1 MKNSTDKEKTILI
14 VDDDPTLLYTL
25 KNGLS
30 LKGYHCNIAPNAN
43 SAIEL
48 IKKTSFDIVI
58 IDIVIPDM
66 DGLKLAENIKSL
78 RPSCVIIIMTGY
90 IEDFSYNNAIEVGAS
105 DFIKKPFTLKE
116 LIARIEHA
124 KRHKEMHTLLL
135 TDELTGLYNRR
146 GFFALGDYQLR
157 IAKRQ
162 LNGIY
167 MLYADLDDLKT
178 INDKWGHHEGDLT
191 LMEIAEILKQNY
203 RESDVIARIG
213 GDEFV
218 VLPVGMAGDNIE
230 TIIDRLHKAIDFNN
244 TQSSRRYKLS
254 ISAGIA
260 YFDPTD
266 PCSIEDLLDKG
277 DKSMYERKK
286 MKHKDSGFH
295 KSV

>member
-1 MKNSTDKEKTILI
+1 MKNSTDEEKTILI
-14 VDDDPTLLYTL
+14 VEDDPTLLYTL

-30 LKGYHCNIAPNAN
+30 LKGYHCNTALNAT

-48 IKKTSFDIVI
+48 IKETSFDIVI
-58 IDIVIPDM
+58 IDIVVPDM

-90 IEDFSYNNAIEVGAS
+90 IDDFSYNDAIEVGAS

-124 KRHKEMHTLLL
+124 KRHKEMHTMLL

-167 MLYADLDDLKT
+167 MLYADLDDLKAV
-178 INDKWGHHEGDLT
+178 NDKWGHHEGDVT
-191 LMEIAEILKQNY
+191 LMEIADILKQNY

-218 VLPVGMAGDNIE
+218 VLPVGIAGDSVE

-244 TQSSRRYKLS
+244 TQSSRDYKLS

-260 YFDPTD
+260 YFDPTE
-266 PCSIEDLLDKG
+266 PCSVEELLDKG

-286 MKHKDSGFH
+286 IKHKNSDFH
-295 KSV
+295 R

>member
-1 MKNSTDKEKTILI
+1 MKNSIYEGKTVLV
-14 VDDDPTLLYTL
+14 VDDDPALLYTL

-30 LKGYHCNIAPNAN
+30 LKGYHCKIAPDAT

-48 IKKTSFDIVI
+48 IKETSFDIVI
-58 IDIVIPDM
+58 IDIVVPDM
-66 DGLKLAENIKSL
+66 DGLKLAEHIKSL
-78 RPSCVIIIMTGY
+78 KPGCVIIIMTGY
-90 IEDFSYNNAIEVGAS
+90 IEDFSYNDAIEVGAS

-124 KRHKEMHTLLL
+124 KRHKEMHTMLL

-167 MLYADLDDLKT
+167 MLYADLDDLKAV
-178 INDKWGHHEGDLT
+178 NDQWGHHEGDLT
-191 LMEIAEILKQNY
+191 LIEIADILKQNY

-218 VLPVGMAGDNIE
+218 VLPVGIAGDNVE
-230 TIIDRLHKAIDFNN
+230 TIIDRLHQAIDFNN
-244 TQSSRRYKLS
+244 TKSRRRYKLS
-254 ISAGIA
+254 ITAGIA
-260 YFDPTD
+260 YFDPTN
-266 PCSIEDLLDKG
+266 PCSIEELLDKG
-277 DKSMYERKK
+277 DKSMYERKRI
-286 MKHKDSGFH
+286 KHKDSGFH